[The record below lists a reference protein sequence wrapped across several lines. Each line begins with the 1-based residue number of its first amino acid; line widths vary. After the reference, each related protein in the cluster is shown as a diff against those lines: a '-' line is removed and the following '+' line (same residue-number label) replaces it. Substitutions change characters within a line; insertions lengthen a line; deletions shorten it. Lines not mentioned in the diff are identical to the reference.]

1 MLYES
6 NRILINSLCFN
17 FLAFSSLEGV
27 RFEVPQKEDLND
39 KSYPQN
45 NYINIKENDVKDKS
59 EIYFNTPVQYKKM
72 NKNNVFT
79 DVKK

>member
-1 MLYES
+1 MCFM
-6 NRILINSLCFN
+6 NHILITSLCFN

-27 RFEVPQKEDLND
+27 RFEVPQKEDLNH
-39 KSYPQN
+39 KSHPQN
-45 NYINIKENDVKDKS
+45 KCINIKENDVKNKS
-59 EIYFNTPVQYKKM
+59 EIYSNTPVQYTQM